1 MKMSEKLTFIPLG
14 GVGEIGKNMY
24 VFQYQ
29 NEIVVVDSGLKFPED
44 EMLGI
49 DYVIPNISYLT
60 ENQDKIKA
68 IVLTHGHEDHIGA
81 LPYVLKQLNVPVYG
95 TRLTLG
101 LLKVKLEEHK
111 VKAKLYEFKGGDTLK
126 LGKFRIGTFHVNHSI
141 PDSVG
146 LAIQTP
152 AGTVLHTGDF
162 KLDQTPIDNR
172 VTDYYALTHYGRSGV
187 LALLCDST
195 NAHRQGYTKSEREV
209 GKTFDDIFHRAEG
222 RIIVASFASN
232 IHRVQQVFDNAVKHN
247 RKVAVVGRSMVNY
260 VNTATELGYL
270 TYPES
275 SFVQLEELNKLPA
288 HKVVIVSTGS
298 QGEPLSGLTRMAS
311 GSHPRVSIVPGDTV
325 IFSST
330 PVPGNEKLVSR
341 VIDGITKA
349 GAKVIYQGVA
359 DVHVS
364 GHASREELKLIIN
377 MVKPKYI
384 VPFHGEY
391 FHQAAFKQL
400 AEMMG
405 YDSEEVFCLENGDVV
420 EFTDGVGKV
429 AGTVTAGSVL
439 VDGIGVGD
447 VGNVVLRDRQNLA
460 ADGVLVAAATIDR
473 QNRKLVAGP
482 DLITRGFVYVKES
495 EELMAEATAQ
505 VAKALEKVLA
515 DTADW
520 GALRGAVRDTLSSI
534 VYEKTR
540 RRPVILPVLLEAKR
554 NS

>member
-1 MKMSEKLTFIPLG
+1 MSEKLTFIPLG

-29 NEIVVVDSGLKFPED
+29 DEIIVVDSGLKFPED

-49 DYVIPNISYLT
+49 DYVIPNITYLT
-60 ENQDKIKA
+60 ENIDMVKA

-111 VKAKLYEFKGGDTLK
+111 VKARLHEFKGGDTLK
-126 LGKFRIGTFHVNHSI
+126 LGKFRIGTFQVNHSI

-162 KLDQTPIDNR
+162 KLDQTPIDNK
-172 VTDYYALTHYGRSGV
+172 VTDYYALTQYGRSGV
-187 LALLCDST
+187 MALLCDST

-209 GKTFDDIFHRAEG
+209 GRTFDDIFHRTEG

-270 TYPES
+270 SYPEATYL
-275 SFVQLEELNKLPA
+275 QLEEVNKLPA
-288 HKVVIVSTGS
+288 HRVVIISTGS

-341 VIDGITKA
+341 VIDGISKA
-349 GAKVIYQGVA
+349 GAKVIYQGLA

-377 MVKPKYI
+377 MVKPKYM

-391 FHQAAFKQL
+391 FHQAAYKQL
-400 AEMMG
+400 GEMMG
-405 YDSEEVFCLENGDVV
+405 YTDDEIFCPENGDVI
-420 EFTDGVGKV
+420 EFTDGVARLAGK
-429 AGTVTAGSVL
+429 VTAGSVL

-447 VGNVVLRDRQNLA
+447 VGNVVLRDRQSLA

-495 EELMAEATAQ
+495 EELMKSATEQ
-505 VAKALEKVLA
+505 VAKALERVLA
-515 DTADW
+515 ETADW

-554 NS
+554 NSQ

>member
-1 MKMSEKLTFIPLG
+1 MSEKLTFIPLG

-29 NEIVVVDSGLKFPED
+29 NEIIVVDAGLKFPED
-44 EMLGI
+44 EMLGV
-49 DYVIPNISYLT
+49 DYVIPNVTYLT
-60 ENQDKIKA
+60 ENHDKVKA
-68 IVLTHGHEDHIGA
+68 IILTHGHEDHIGA

-95 TRLTLG
+95 TKLTLG

-111 VKAKLYEFKGGDTLK
+111 VKAKLHEFKGGDTLK
-126 LGKFRIGTFHVNHSI
+126 LGKFRVGTFHVNHSI

-146 LAIQTP
+146 FAIQTP

-172 VTDYYALTHYGRSGV
+172 VTDYYALTHYGRNGV

-195 NAHRQGYTKSEREV
+195 NAHRPGYTKSEREV

-247 RKVAVVGRSMVNY
+247 RKVAVVGRSMVSY

-270 TYPES
+270 SYPES
-275 SFVQLEELNKLPA
+275 AFVQLEEVDRLPA
-288 HKVVIVSTGS
+288 NRVVIVSTGS
-298 QGEPLSGLTRMAS
+298 QGEPLSALTRMAS

-341 VIDGITKA
+341 VIDGIAKA

-364 GHASREELKLIIN
+364 GHASREELKLTVN
-377 MVKPKYI
+377 MVKPKYL

-400 AEMMG
+400 AELMG
-405 YDSEEVFCLENGDVV
+405 YAQDEVFCLENGDVL
-420 EFTDGVGKV
+420 EFTDGVAKV
-429 AGTVTAGSVL
+429 AGSVTAGSVL

-473 QNRKLVAGP
+473 QNRKLIAGP

-495 EELMAEATAQ
+495 EELMKEATEQ
-505 VAKALEKVLA
+505 VARALEKVLTE
-515 DTADW
+515 TADW
-520 GALRGAVRDTLSSI
+520 GALRGAVRDTLSSM

-554 NS
+554 TGQ

>member
-1 MKMSEKLTFIPLG
+1 MSEKLTFIPLG

>member
-1 MKMSEKLTFIPLG
+1 MSEKLTFIPLG
-14 GVGEIGKNMY
+14 GMGEIGKNMY

-29 NEIVVVDSGLKFPED
+29 NEIVVVDAGLKFPED

-49 DYVIPNISYLT
+49 DYVIPNISYLL
-60 ENQDKIKA
+60 ENKQKVKA

-101 LLKVKLEEHK
+101 LLKIKLEEHG
-111 VKAKLYEFKGGDTLK
+111 VKAKLHEFKAGDTLK
-126 LGKFRIGTFHVNHSI
+126 LGKFRVGSYHVNHSI

-152 AGTVLHTGDF
+152 AGTILHSGDF
-162 KLDQTPIDNR
+162 KLDQTPVDDH
-172 VTDYYALTHYGRSGV
+172 VTDYYALTHYGNNGV
-187 LALLCDST
+187 LALLVDST
-195 NAHRQGYTKSEREV
+195 NAHRAGYTKSEREV
-209 GKTFDDIFHRAEG
+209 GKTFDDIFHRARG

-232 IHRVQQVFDNAVKHN
+232 IHRIQQVFDNAKKYG
-247 RKVAVVGRSMVNY
+247 RKVAVVGRSMINNVR
-260 VNTATELGYL
+260 TATELGYL
-270 TYPES
+270 SYPES
-275 SFVQLEELNKLPA
+275 TTIAIEELDRLPA
-288 HKVVIVSTGS
+288 DKVVIVSTGS

-311 GSHPRVSIVPGDTV
+311 GSHPRINILPGDTV

-341 VIDGITKA
+341 VIDGISKA
-349 GAKVIYQGVA
+349 GAKVIYQGLA

-364 GHASREELKLIIN
+364 GHASREELKLTIN
-377 MVKPKYI
+377 MTKPRYM

-391 FHQAAFKQL
+391 FHQAAFRQL
-400 AEMMG
+400 TDMMG
-405 YDSEEVFCLENGDVV
+405 YDEEDVITIENGDVL
-420 EFTDGVGKV
+420 EFTDGVARV
-429 AGTVTAGSVL
+429 AGKVTAGSVL

-447 VGNVVLRDRQNLA
+447 VGNVVLRDRHNLA
-460 ADGVLVAAATIDR
+460 ADGVLVVAAAIDR
-473 QNRKLVAGP
+473 AGRRIVAGP

-505 VAKALEKVLA
+505 VTKALEKALA

-520 GALRGAVRDTLSSI
+520 GALRGSVRDTLSSM

-540 RRPVILPVLLEAKR
+540 RRPVILPVLLEARK
-554 NS
+554 N